1 MRSTVADV
9 VDLRR
14 IGEHT
19 VLLVAAHRIPF
30 PRAFPQLVEHGEVFV
45 GVVVA
50 GIVFEL
56 IDLTHVAGCSGQIA
70 GDDIP
75 SDPATRQVVERR
87 QPPGERIRMLESGAR
102 GDTKPEVFGGVGHRR
117 DEQQR
122 IGHRDLGALPDRRF
136 VGAGVHVVGAQHVG
150 DEQPVETAT
159 FERLRQFNP
168 VVEGVVVPRPVVGM
182 TPHTWRLM
190 GYAVHVE
197 RVEPDL
203 AGHSVHLPRA
213 VAGQFLAA
221 HGPRE
226 TLGITLDRM
235 TN

>member
-14 IGEHT
+14 VGEHT
-19 VLLVAAHRIPF
+19 VLLVAAHRVPL
-30 PRAFPQLVEHGEVFV
+30 PRAFPQFVEHGEVFV

-50 GIVFEL
+50 GVVFEL
-56 IDLTHVAGCSGQIA
+56 VDLPHVASRGGQVP

-75 SDPATRQVVERR
+75 PDPATRQMIERR
-87 QPPGERIRMLESGAR
+87 QPTGERVRMLEPGAR
-102 GDTKPEVFGGVGHRR
+102 RDPEPEMFGGVGHRR
-117 DEQQR
+117 DEQQW
-122 IGHRDLGALPDRRF
+122 IGHRDLGALANRRL
-136 VGAGVHVVGAQHVG
+136 VGAGVHVVGAQDVG

-159 FERLRQFNP
+159 LERLRQINP